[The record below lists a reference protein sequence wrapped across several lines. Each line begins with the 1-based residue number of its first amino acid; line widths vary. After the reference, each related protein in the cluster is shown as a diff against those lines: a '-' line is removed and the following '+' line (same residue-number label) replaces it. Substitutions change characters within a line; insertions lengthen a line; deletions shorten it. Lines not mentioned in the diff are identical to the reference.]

1 MIDKVSDIMKDSNL
15 KKCPN
20 CNSFV
25 GVEDRFC
32 RVCGH
37 DFSKD
42 DDFSSEGKTFEDF
55 LLEASK
61 FRNETQNHD
70 LGSIKKE
77 EDSSTDNEKNYS
89 KIGNGSN
96 QDTTDRL
103 NVVDIESESLKKER
117 EKAFQETN
125 TDYDDY
131 YDYYDYE
138 GDEKSSIFK
147 KIIFSIIGVALLIG
161 IVFGIKY
168 IKPMF
173 QENLAEKTIT
183 AESVKAKFIQA
194 VQAKSSEQM
203 MSIVKSSNQSVPFKN
218 KDAEEFIN
226 EINSNPEHQTTILK
240 WLEDD
245 EANLKSDKSYKS
257 TNPLKMVKEN
267 DGYKILIDPIKLT
280 IENPE
285 NAKLSLENASQY
297 AFPGKKILLI
307 ESNDLTLRQNYDL
320 SFFSKNNA
328 INWDIVDINKTLPD
342 FDVASGEKN
351 YEIRK
356 TIDDDCL
363 VFVNDKNT
371 GLTTDEFNEKGRKNL
386 TEDQD
391 FVRMVAKGKNGLL
404 KSPKQTVG
412 WETWVRLY
420 LKD

>member
-61 FRNETQNHD
+61 FSNETQNHN
-70 LGSIKKE
+70 LGFIKKE
-77 EDSSTDNEKNYS
+77 EDSSTDNENNYS
-89 KIGNGSN
+89 KIDNGSN

-138 GDEKSSIFK
+138 EDEKSSIFK
-147 KIIFSIIGVALLIG
+147 KIVFSIIGVALLIG

-203 MSIVKSSNQSVPFKN
+203 MSIVKSSNQAVPFRN

-342 FDVASGEKN
+342 FDVSSGEKN

-371 GLTTDEFNEKGRKNL
+371 GLTTDKFNEKGRKNL

>member
-61 FRNETQNHD
+61 FRNETQNHN
-70 LGSIKKE
+70 LSFIKE
-77 EDSSTDNEKNYS
+77 ENGSSDNENNYS
-89 KIGNGSN
+89 KIDNVSN

-131 YDYYDYE
+131 YEYHDYE
-138 GDEKSSIFK
+138 KDEKSSIFK
-147 KIIFSIIGVALLIG
+147 KIILSVIGVALLIG
-161 IVFGIKY
+161 IVFGVKY

-173 QENLAEKTIT
+173 RENLAEKTIT
-183 AESVKAKFIQA
+183 AESVKGKFIQS
-194 VQAKSSEQM
+194 VQTNSSEQM
-203 MSIVKSSNQSVPFKN
+203 ISIVQSSNQSVPFRN
-218 KDAEEFIN
+218 KDAEEFID
-226 EINSNPEHQTTILK
+226 EINSNPEYQANILK

-285 NAKLSLENASQY
+285 NAKLSLENDSEY

-307 ESNDLTLRQNYDL
+307 ESNDLTLRQKYDL

>member
-1 MIDKVSDIMKDSNL
+1 MKDSNL

-25 GVEDRFC
+25 SIEDRFC

-42 DDFSSEGKTFEDF
+42 DDYSSEGKTFEDF

-61 FRNETQNHD
+61 YKSESQNHRNEFTID
-70 LGSIKKE
+70 DVK
-77 EDSSTDNEKNYS
+77 SSENNNTNYEKTN
-89 KIGNGSN
+89 NNN

-103 NVVDIESESLKKER
+103 SVTDIESESELLKEQRK
-117 EKAFQETN
+117 KAFEETN
-125 TDYDDY
+125 SDY
-131 YDYYDYE
+131 YNDYE
-138 GDEKSSIFK
+138 YEDDEKSSLFK
-147 KIIFSIIGVALLIG
+147 KILFSIVGVALLIG

-183 AESVKAKFIQA
+183 AESVKSKFIQS
-194 VQAKSSEQM
+194 VQSKSSEQM
-203 MSIVKSSNQSVPFKN
+203 ISVVKSSNQSVPFKN

-226 EINSNPEHQTTILK
+226 ELNSNPEYQATILK

-245 EANLKSDKSYKS
+245 EAKLKSDKSYKS
-257 TNPLKMVKEN
+257 TNPVKMVKEN
-267 DGYKILIDPIKLT
+267 DGYKILIDPIKIE

-285 NAKLSLENASQY
+285 NAKLSLENASDY
-297 AFPGKKILLI
+297 SFPGKKVLLI
-307 ESNDLTLRQNYDL
+307 ESNDLVMRQNYDL
-320 SFFSKNNA
+320 SYFSKNDK
-328 INWDIVDINKTLPD
+328 INWDLVDINKTISD
-342 FDVASGEKN
+342 FDVTSGDKN

-371 GLTTDEFNEKGRKNL
+371 GLITEKFNEFGRKNL

-391 FVRMVAKGKNGLL
+391 FVRMVSKGKSGLL
-404 KSPKQTVG
+404 KSPKHTVG

-420 LKD
+420 LKE

>member
-1 MIDKVSDIMKDSNL
+1 MKDSDL

-61 FRNETQNHD
+61 FRNETQNHN
-70 LGSIKKE
+70 LGFIKKE
-77 EDSSTDNEKNYS
+77 EDSSTDNENNYS
-89 KIGNGSN
+89 KIDNGSN

-138 GDEKSSIFK
+138 EDEKSSIFK

-203 MSIVKSSNQSVPFKN
+203 MSIVKSSNQAVPFRN

-342 FDVASGEKN
+342 YDVTSGEKN

-371 GLTTDEFNEKGRKNL
+371 GLTTDKFNEKGRKNL

>member
-42 DDFSSEGKTFEDF
+42 DDFSSGGKTFEDF

-70 LGSIKKE
+70 LGFIKKE
-77 EDSSTDNEKNYS
+77 EDSSTDNENNYS
-89 KIGNGSN
+89 KIDNGSN

-117 EKAFQETN
+117 EKAFQETSN
-125 TDYDDY
+125 DYDDY

-138 GDEKSSIFK
+138 DDEKSSIFK
-147 KIIFSIIGVALLIG
+147 KIIFSVIGVALLIG

-183 AESVKAKFIQA
+183 AESIKGKFIQS
-194 VQAKSSEQM
+194 VQTKSSEQM
-203 MSIVKSSNQSVPFKN
+203 MSIVKSSNQSVPFRN

-342 FDVASGEKN
+342 FDVSSGEKN

-371 GLTTDEFNEKGRKNL
+371 GLTTDNFNEKGRKNL

>member
-70 LGSIKKE
+70 LGFIKKE

-103 NVVDIESESLKKER
+103 NLVDIESESLKKER

-138 GDEKSSIFK
+138 EDEKSSIFK

-203 MSIVKSSNQSVPFKN
+203 MSIVKSSNQAVPFKN

-371 GLTTDEFNEKGRKNL
+371 GLTTDKFNEKGRKNL

>member
-1 MIDKVSDIMKDSNL
+1 MIDKVSDIMKDSDL

-70 LGSIKKE
+70 LGFIKKE

-89 KIGNGSN
+89 KIDNGSN

-131 YDYYDYE
+131 YEYHDYD
-138 GDEKSSIFK
+138 DEKSSIFK

-173 QENLAEKTIT
+173 QENLAGKTIT
-183 AESVKAKFIQA
+183 GETVKAKFIQA

-203 MSIVKSSNQSVPFKN
+203 ISIVKSSNQSVPFKN

-226 EINSNPEHQTTILK
+226 ELNSNPEHQTTILK

-257 TNPLKMVKEN
+257 TNPLKMVKGN

-371 GLTTDEFNEKGRKNL
+371 GLTTDKFNEKGRKNL

>member
-61 FRNETQNHD
+61 FRNETQNHN
-70 LGSIKKE
+70 LSFIKE
-77 EDSSTDNEKNYS
+77 ENGSSDNENNYS
-89 KIGNGSN
+89 KIDNVSN

-131 YDYYDYE
+131 YEYHDYE
-138 GDEKSSIFK
+138 KDEKSSIFK
-147 KIIFSIIGVALLIG
+147 KIILSVIGVALLIG
-161 IVFGIKY
+161 IVFGVKY

-173 QENLAEKTIT
+173 RENLAEKTIT
-183 AESVKAKFIQA
+183 AESVKGKFIQS
-194 VQAKSSEQM
+194 VQTNSSEQM
-203 MSIVKSSNQSVPFKN
+203 ISIVQSSNQSVPFRN
-218 KDAEEFIN
+218 KDAEEFID
-226 EINSNPEHQTTILK
+226 EINSNPEYQATILK

-285 NAKLSLENASQY
+285 NAKLSLENDSEY

>member
-61 FRNETQNHD
+61 FRNESQNHN
-70 LGSIKKE
+70 LSFIKE
-77 EDSSTDNEKNYS
+77 ENGSSDNENNYS
-89 KIGNGSN
+89 KIDNVSN

-131 YDYYDYE
+131 YEYHDYE
-138 GDEKSSIFK
+138 KDEKSSIFK
-147 KIIFSIIGVALLIG
+147 KIILSVIGVALLIG
-161 IVFGIKY
+161 IAFGIKY

-183 AESVKAKFIQA
+183 AESVKGKFIQS
-194 VQAKSSEQM
+194 VQTNSSEQM
-203 MSIVKSSNQSVPFKN
+203 ISIVQSSNQSVPFRN
-218 KDAEEFIN
+218 KDAEEFID
-226 EINSNPEHQTTILK
+226 EINSNPEYQANILK

-285 NAKLSLENASQY
+285 NAKLSLENDSEY

>member
-61 FRNETQNHD
+61 FRNETQNHN
-70 LGSIKKE
+70 LSFIKE
-77 EDSSTDNEKNYS
+77 ENGSSDNENNYS
-89 KIGNGSN
+89 KIDNVSN

-103 NVVDIESESLKKER
+103 NVMDIESESLKKER

-131 YDYYDYE
+131 YEYHDYE
-138 GDEKSSIFK
+138 KDEKSSIFK
-147 KIIFSIIGVALLIG
+147 KIILSVIGVALLIG
-161 IVFGIKY
+161 IAFGIKY

-173 QENLAEKTIT
+173 QKNLAEKTIT
-183 AESVKAKFIQA
+183 AESVKGKFIQSI
-194 VQAKSSEQM
+194 QTNSSEQM
-203 MSIVKSSNQSVPFKN
+203 ISIVQSSNQSVPFRN
-218 KDAEEFIN
+218 KDAEEFID
-226 EINSNPEHQTTILK
+226 EINSNPEYQANILK

-285 NAKLSLENASQY
+285 NAKLSLENDSEY

-307 ESNDLTLRQNYDL
+307 ESNDLTLRQKYDL

>member
-70 LGSIKKE
+70 LGFIKKE
-77 EDSSTDNEKNYS
+77 EDNSTDNEKNYS
-89 KIGNGSN
+89 KIDNGSN

-117 EKAFQETN
+117 EKAFQEAN

-131 YDYYDYE
+131 YDYYDE
-138 GDEKSSIFK
+138 DDEKSSIFK

-168 IKPMF
+168 IKPML
-173 QENLAEKTIT
+173 QENLAGKTIT
-183 AESVKAKFIQA
+183 AETVKDKFIQA

-203 MSIVKSSNQSVPFKN
+203 ISIVKSSNQSVPFKN

-257 TNPLKMVKEN
+257 TNPLRMVKEN

-371 GLTTDEFNEKGRKNL
+371 GLTTDKFNEKGRKNL

>member
-25 GVEDRFC
+25 GFEDRFC

-61 FRNETQNHD
+61 FRSETQNHD
-70 LGSIKKE
+70 LGFIKKE

-89 KIGNGSN
+89 KIDNDSN

-103 NVVDIESESLKKER
+103 NVVDIESESLKEER

-131 YDYYDYE
+131 YEYHDYD
-138 GDEKSSIFK
+138 DEKSSIFK

-173 QENLAEKTIT
+173 QENLAGKTIT
-183 AESVKAKFIQA
+183 AETVKAKFIQA

-203 MSIVKSSNQSVPFKN
+203 ISIVKSSNQAVPFRN

-371 GLTTDEFNEKGRKNL
+371 GLTTDKFNEKGRKNL

>member
-70 LGSIKKE
+70 LGFIKKE

-89 KIGNGSN
+89 KIDNGSN

-131 YDYYDYE
+131 YEYHDYD
-138 GDEKSSIFK
+138 DEKSSIFK

-173 QENLAEKTIT
+173 QENLAGKTIT
-183 AESVKAKFIQA
+183 GETVKAKFIQA

-203 MSIVKSSNQSVPFKN
+203 ISIVKSSNQSVPFKN

-226 EINSNPEHQTTILK
+226 ELNSNPEHQTTILK

-257 TNPLKMVKEN
+257 TNPLKMVKGN

-371 GLTTDEFNEKGRKNL
+371 GLTTDKFNEKGRKNL

>member
-61 FRNETQNHD
+61 FRNETQNHN
-70 LGSIKKE
+70 LSFIKE
-77 EDSSTDNEKNYS
+77 ENGSSDNENNYS
-89 KIGNGSN
+89 KIDNVSN

-131 YDYYDYE
+131 YEYHDYE
-138 GDEKSSIFK
+138 KDEKSSIFK
-147 KIIFSIIGVALLIG
+147 KIILSVIGVALLIG
-161 IVFGIKY
+161 IAFGIKY

-173 QENLAEKTIT
+173 QKNLAEKTIT
-183 AESVKAKFIQA
+183 AESVKGKFIQSI
-194 VQAKSSEQM
+194 QTNSSEQM
-203 MSIVKSSNQSVPFKN
+203 ISIVQSSNQSVPFRN
-218 KDAEEFIN
+218 KDAEEFID
-226 EINSNPEHQTTILK
+226 EINSNPEYQANILK

-285 NAKLSLENASQY
+285 NAKLSLENDSEY

-307 ESNDLTLRQNYDL
+307 ESNDLTLRQKYDL

>member
-61 FRNETQNHD
+61 FRNETQNHN
-70 LGSIKKE
+70 LGFIKKE
-77 EDSSTDNEKNYS
+77 EDSSTDNENNYS
-89 KIGNGSN
+89 KIDNGSN

-138 GDEKSSIFK
+138 EDEKSSIFK

-203 MSIVKSSNQSVPFKN
+203 MSIVKSSNQAVPFRN

-371 GLTTDEFNEKGRKNL
+371 GLTTDKFNEKGRKNL

>member
-70 LGSIKKE
+70 LGFIKKE

-89 KIGNGSN
+89 KIDNGSN

-131 YDYYDYE
+131 YEYHDYD
-138 GDEKSSIFK
+138 DEKSSIFK

-173 QENLAEKTIT
+173 RENLAEKTIT
-183 AESVKAKFIQA
+183 AESVKGKFIQSI
-194 VQAKSSEQM
+194 QTNSSEQM
-203 MSIVKSSNQSVPFKN
+203 ISIVQSSNQSVPFRN
-218 KDAEEFIN
+218 KDAEEFIS

-257 TNPLKMVKEN
+257 TNPLKMVKGN

-307 ESNDLTLRQNYDL
+307 ESNDLTLRQKYDL

>member
-1 MIDKVSDIMKDSNL
+1 MKDSNL

-61 FRNETQNHD
+61 FRNETQNHN
-70 LGSIKKE
+70 LGFIKKE
-77 EDSSTDNEKNYS
+77 EDSSRDNEKNYS

-103 NVVDIESESLKKER
+103 NLVDIESESLKKER

-138 GDEKSSIFK
+138 EDEKSSIFK

-203 MSIVKSSNQSVPFKN
+203 MSIVKSSNQAVPFRN

-371 GLTTDEFNEKGRKNL
+371 GLTTDKFNEKGRKNL

>member
-1 MIDKVSDIMKDSNL
+1 MKDSNL

-61 FRNETQNHD
+61 FRNETQNHN
-70 LGSIKKE
+70 LGFIKKE
-77 EDSSTDNEKNYS
+77 EDSSTDNENNYS
-89 KIGNGSN
+89 KIDNGSN

-138 GDEKSSIFK
+138 EDEKSSIFK

-203 MSIVKSSNQSVPFKN
+203 MSIVKSSNQAVPFRN

-342 FDVASGEKN
+342 YDVTSGEKN

-371 GLTTDEFNEKGRKNL
+371 GLTTDKFNEKGRKNL

>member
-61 FRNETQNHD
+61 FRSETQNHD
-70 LGSIKKE
+70 LGFIKKE
-77 EDSSTDNEKNYS
+77 EDSSTDNENNYS
-89 KIGNGSN
+89 KIDNGSN

-117 EKAFQETN
+117 EKAFQETSN
-125 TDYDDY
+125 DYDDY

-138 GDEKSSIFK
+138 DDEKSSIFK
-147 KIIFSIIGVALLIG
+147 KIIFSVIGVALLIG

-183 AESVKAKFIQA
+183 AESIKGKFIQS
-194 VQAKSSEQM
+194 VQTKSSEQM
-203 MSIVKSSNQSVPFKN
+203 MSIVKSSNQSVPFRN

-371 GLTTDEFNEKGRKNL
+371 GLTTDKFNEKGRKNL

>member
-1 MIDKVSDIMKDSNL
+1 MKDSNL

-25 GVEDRFC
+25 SIEDRFC

-61 FRNETQNHD
+61 YRSESQNHRNIFTID
-70 LGSIKKE
+70 DQK
-77 EDSSTDNEKNYS
+77 SSEKNHTNYDKEINS
-89 KIGNGSN
+89 NN

-103 NVVDIESESLKKER
+103 SVTDIESESELLKEQRK
-117 EKAFQETN
+117 KAFEETN
-125 TDYDDY
+125 NDY
-131 YDYYDYE
+131 YNDYE
-138 GDEKSSIFK
+138 YYEYEDEEKSSILK
-147 KIIFSIIGVALLIG
+147 KILFSIVGVALLIG

-183 AESVKAKFIQA
+183 AESVKSKFIQS
-194 VQAKSSEQM
+194 VQSKSSEQM
-203 MSIVKSSNQSVPFKN
+203 ISIVKSSNKSVTFKN

-226 EINSNPEHQTTILK
+226 ELNSNPEYQATILK

-245 EANLKSDKSYKS
+245 EAKLKSDKSYKS

-267 DGYKILIDPIKLT
+267 DGYKILIDPIKIE

-285 NAKLSLENASQY
+285 NAKLSIENASEY
-297 AFPGKKILLI
+297 AFPGKKVLLI
-307 ESNDLTLRQNYDL
+307 ESNDLVIRQNYEI
-320 SFFSKNNA
+320 SFFSKNDK
-328 INWDIVDINKTLPD
+328 INWDLVDINKTISD
-342 FDVASGEKN
+342 FDVTSGDKN

-371 GLTTDEFNEKGRKNL
+371 GLITEKFNEFGRKNL

-391 FVRMVAKGKNGLL
+391 FVRMVSKGKNGLL
-404 KSPKQTVG
+404 KSPKHTVG

-420 LKD
+420 LKE

>member
-89 KIGNGSN
+89 KIDNDSN

-131 YDYYDYE
+131 YEYHDYD
-138 GDEKSSIFK
+138 DEKSSIFK

-183 AESVKAKFIQA
+183 AESVKGKFIQA

-203 MSIVKSSNQSVPFKN
+203 ISIVKSSNQSVPFKN

-371 GLTTDEFNEKGRKNL
+371 GLTTDKFNEKGRKNL

>member
-61 FRNETQNHD
+61 FRNETQNHN
-70 LGSIKKE
+70 LGFIKKE
-77 EDSSTDNEKNYS
+77 EDSSRDNEKNYS

-103 NVVDIESESLKKER
+103 NLVDIESESLKKER

-138 GDEKSSIFK
+138 EDEKSSIFK

-203 MSIVKSSNQSVPFKN
+203 MSIVKSSNQAVPFRN

-371 GLTTDEFNEKGRKNL
+371 GLTTDKFNEKGRKNL

>member
-1 MIDKVSDIMKDSNL
+1 MKDSNL

-70 LGSIKKE
+70 LGFIKKE

-89 KIGNGSN
+89 KIDNGSN

-131 YDYYDYE
+131 YEYHDYD
-138 GDEKSSIFK
+138 DEKSSIFK

-173 QENLAEKTIT
+173 QENLAGKTIT
-183 AESVKAKFIQA
+183 GETVKAKFIQA

-203 MSIVKSSNQSVPFKN
+203 ISIVKSSNQSVPFKN

-226 EINSNPEHQTTILK
+226 ELNSNPEHQTTILK

-257 TNPLKMVKEN
+257 TNPLKMVKGN

-371 GLTTDEFNEKGRKNL
+371 GLTTDKFNEKGRKNL

>member
-70 LGSIKKE
+70 LGFIKKE
-77 EDSSTDNEKNYS
+77 EDSSTDNENNYS
-89 KIGNGSN
+89 KIDNGSN

-117 EKAFQETN
+117 EKAFQETSN
-125 TDYDDY
+125 DYDDY

-138 GDEKSSIFK
+138 DDEKSSIFK

-203 MSIVKSSNQSVPFKN
+203 MSIVKSSNQAVPFRN

-342 FDVASGEKN
+342 YDVTSGEKN

-371 GLTTDEFNEKGRKNL
+371 GLTTDKFNEKGRKNL

>member
-70 LGSIKKE
+70 LGFIKKE

-89 KIGNGSN
+89 KIDNDSN

-103 NVVDIESESLKKER
+103 NVVDIESESLKEER

-131 YDYYDYE
+131 YDYYDE
-138 GDEKSSIFK
+138 DDEKSSIFK

-173 QENLAEKTIT
+173 QENLAGKTIT
-183 AESVKAKFIQA
+183 AETVKAKFIQA
-194 VQAKSSEQM
+194 VQAESSEQM
-203 MSIVKSSNQSVPFKN
+203 ISIVKSSNQSVPFKN

-257 TNPLKMVKEN
+257 TNPLKMVKGN

-285 NAKLSLENASQY
+285 NAKLSLENASEY

-342 FDVASGEKN
+342 FDVSSGEKN

-371 GLTTDEFNEKGRKNL
+371 GLTTDKFNEKGRKNL

>member
-25 GVEDRFC
+25 GVKDRFC

-61 FRNETQNHD
+61 FRNETQNHN
-70 LGSIKKE
+70 LSFIKEE
-77 EDSSTDNEKNYS
+77 EDSSTDNENNYS
-89 KIGNGSN
+89 KIDNGSN

-125 TDYDDY
+125 TDYNDY

-138 GDEKSSIFK
+138 EDEKSSIFK

-203 MSIVKSSNQSVPFKN
+203 MSIVKSSNQAVPFRN

-371 GLTTDEFNEKGRKNL
+371 GLTTDKFNEKGRKNL

>member
-1 MIDKVSDIMKDSNL
+1 MVDKVSDIMKDSNL

-25 GVEDRFC
+25 EINDRFC

-42 DDFSSEGKTFEDF
+42 DDYSSEGKTFEDF

-61 FRNETQNHD
+61 FRNEIQNHKIR
-70 LGSIKKE
+70 LTKK
-77 EDSSTDNEKNYS
+77 DFSNNNGKNYS
-89 KIGNGSN
+89 EENNNSN

-103 NVVDIESESLKKER
+103 NVVDIESESLKEER
-117 EKAFQETN
+117 KKAYQETSK
-125 TDYDDY
+125 DYDDY
-131 YDYYDYE
+131 YDYYDY
-138 GDEKSSIFK
+138 DDDDKSPIIK
-147 KIIFSIIGVALLIG
+147 KIILSIIGLALLIG

-173 QENLAEKTIT
+173 QENLAERAIT
-183 AESVKAKFIQA
+183 AESVKAKFIQS
-194 VQAKSSEQM
+194 VQSKSSEQM
-203 MSIVKSSNQSVPFKN
+203 ISVVQSSNQSIPFKN

-226 EINSNPEHQTTILK
+226 EINSNPQHQTTILK

-245 EANLKSDKSYKS
+245 ETKLKSNKSYKS
-257 TNPLKMVKEN
+257 NNPIKMVKEN

-280 IENPE
+280 IENPI
-285 NAKLSLENASQY
+285 NAKLSVENASEY
-297 AFPGKKILLI
+297 AFAGKKVLLI
-307 ESNDLTLRQNYDL
+307 ESNDLTLRQNFDL
-320 SFFSKNNA
+320 SFLSKNNT
-328 INWDIVDINKTLPD
+328 ISWDTVDINKSLPD
-342 FDVASGEKN
+342 FDVTSGDKN

-356 TIDDDCL
+356 TIDEDCL
-363 VFVNDKNT
+363 VYVNDKNT
-371 GLTTDEFNEKGRKNL
+371 GLTTDNFNDRGKKNL

-391 FVRMVAKGKNGLL
+391 FVRIVAKGKNGLL

>member
-61 FRNETQNHD
+61 FRNETQNHN
-70 LGSIKKE
+70 LGFIKKE

-103 NVVDIESESLKKER
+103 NLVDIESESLKKER

-138 GDEKSSIFK
+138 EDEKSSIFK

-203 MSIVKSSNQSVPFKN
+203 MSIVKSSNQAVPFRN

-342 FDVASGEKN
+342 YDVTSGEKN

-371 GLTTDEFNEKGRKNL
+371 GLTTDKFNEKGRKNL

>member
-1 MIDKVSDIMKDSNL
+1 MIDKVSDIMKDSDL

-61 FRNETQNHD
+61 FRNETQNHN
-70 LGSIKKE
+70 LGFIKKE
-77 EDSSTDNEKNYS
+77 EDSSTDNENNYS
-89 KIGNGSN
+89 KIDNGSN

-138 GDEKSSIFK
+138 EDEKSSIFK

-203 MSIVKSSNQSVPFKN
+203 MSIVKSSNQAVPFRN

-342 FDVASGEKN
+342 FDVSSGEKN

-371 GLTTDEFNEKGRKNL
+371 GLTTDKFNEKGRKNL

>member
-70 LGSIKKE
+70 LRFIKE

-103 NVVDIESESLKKER
+103 NLVDIESESLKEER

-131 YDYYDYE
+131 YDYYDE
-138 GDEKSSIFK
+138 DDEKSSIFK

-203 MSIVKSSNQSVPFKN
+203 MSIVKSSNQAVPFKN

-257 TNPLKMVKEN
+257 TNPFKMVKEN

-307 ESNDLTLRQNYDL
+307 KSNDLTLRQNYDL

-342 FDVASGEKN
+342 FDVVSGEKN

-371 GLTTDEFNEKGRKNL
+371 GLTTDKFNEKGRKNL

-404 KSPKQTVG
+404 KSPKHTVG

>member
-1 MIDKVSDIMKDSNL
+1 MVDKVSDIMKDSNL

-25 GVEDRFC
+25 GVDDRFC

-61 FRNETQNHD
+61 FKNETQNHD
-70 LGSIKKE
+70 LDFIKK
-77 EDSSTDNEKNYS
+77 EDSSTDNEKIYS
-89 KIGNGSN
+89 KIDNGSN

-117 EKAFQETN
+117 EKAFQETSN
-125 TDYDDY
+125 DYDDY

-138 GDEKSSIFK
+138 DDEKSSIFK
-147 KIIFSIIGVALLIG
+147 KIIFSVIGVALLIG
-161 IVFGIKY
+161 IVFGVKY

-183 AESVKAKFIQA
+183 AESVKGKFIQS

-203 MSIVKSSNQSVPFKN
+203 MSIVKSSNQSVPFRN

-226 EINSNPEHQTTILK
+226 EINSNPEYQATILK

-257 TNPLKMVKEN
+257 TNRLKMVKEN
-267 DGYKILIDPIKLT
+267 DGYKILIDPIKIT

-285 NAKLSLENASQY
+285 NAKLSLENASEY

-328 INWDIVDINKTLPD
+328 INWDIVDINKTLSD
-342 FDVASGEKN
+342 FDVTSGEKN

-371 GLTTDEFNEKGRKNL
+371 GLTTDKFNEKGRKNL

>member
-70 LGSIKKE
+70 LRFIKE

-103 NVVDIESESLKKER
+103 NVVDIESESLKEER

-131 YDYYDYE
+131 YDYYDE
-138 GDEKSSIFK
+138 DDEKSSIFK

-183 AESVKAKFIQA
+183 AESVKGKFIQA

-203 MSIVKSSNQSVPFKN
+203 ISIVKSSNQAVPFRN

-267 DGYKILIDPIKLT
+267 DGYEILIDPIKLT

-285 NAKLSLENASQY
+285 NAKLSLENDSQY

-342 FDVASGEKN
+342 FDVSSGEKN

-371 GLTTDEFNEKGRKNL
+371 GLTTDNFNEKGRKNL

>member
-1 MIDKVSDIMKDSNL
+1 MIDKVSDIMKDSDL

-61 FRNETQNHD
+61 FRNETQNHN
-70 LGSIKKE
+70 LGFIKKE
-77 EDSSTDNEKNYS
+77 EDSSTDNENNYS
-89 KIGNGSN
+89 KIDNGSN

-138 GDEKSSIFK
+138 EDEKSSIFK

-173 QENLAEKTIT
+173 EENLAEKTIT

-203 MSIVKSSNQSVPFKN
+203 MSIVKSSNQAVPFRN

-342 FDVASGEKN
+342 YDVTSGEKN

-371 GLTTDEFNEKGRKNL
+371 GLTTDKFNEKGRKNL

>member
-61 FRNETQNHD
+61 FRNESQNHN
-70 LGSIKKE
+70 LSFIKE
-77 EDSSTDNEKNYS
+77 ENGSSDNENNYS
-89 KIGNGSN
+89 KIDNVSN

-131 YDYYDYE
+131 YEYHDYE
-138 GDEKSSIFK
+138 KDEKSSIFK
-147 KIIFSIIGVALLIG
+147 KIILSVIGVALLIG

-183 AESVKAKFIQA
+183 AESVKGKFIQS
-194 VQAKSSEQM
+194 VQTNSSEQM
-203 MSIVKSSNQSVPFKN
+203 ISIVQSSNQSVPFRN

-226 EINSNPEHQTTILK
+226 EINSNPEHQATILK

-285 NAKLSLENASQY
+285 NAKLSLENDSEY

-328 INWDIVDINKTLPD
+328 INWDTVDINKTLPD

>member
-70 LGSIKKE
+70 LGFIKKE

-89 KIGNGSN
+89 KIDNDSN

-131 YDYYDYE
+131 YEYHDYD
-138 GDEKSSIFK
+138 DEKSSIFK

-173 QENLAEKTIT
+173 QKNLAEKTIT
-183 AESVKAKFIQA
+183 AESVKGKFIQSI
-194 VQAKSSEQM
+194 QTNSSEQM
-203 MSIVKSSNQSVPFKN
+203 ISIVQSSNQSVPFRN
-218 KDAEEFIN
+218 KDAEEFID
-226 EINSNPEHQTTILK
+226 EINSNPEYQANILK

-285 NAKLSLENASQY
+285 NAKLSLENDSEY

-307 ESNDLTLRQNYDL
+307 ESNDLTLRQKYDL

>member
-61 FRNETQNHD
+61 FRNETQNHN
-70 LGSIKKE
+70 LSFIKE
-77 EDSSTDNEKNYS
+77 ENGSSDNENNYS
-89 KIGNGSN
+89 KIDNVSN

-131 YDYYDYE
+131 YEYHDYE
-138 GDEKSSIFK
+138 KDEKSSIFK
-147 KIIFSIIGVALLIG
+147 KIVLSVIGVALLIG
-161 IVFGIKY
+161 IVFGVKY

-173 QENLAEKTIT
+173 RENLAEKTIT
-183 AESVKAKFIQA
+183 AESVKGKFIQS
-194 VQAKSSEQM
+194 VQTNSSEQM
-203 MSIVKSSNQSVPFKN
+203 ISIVQSSNQSVPFRN
-218 KDAEEFIN
+218 KDAEEFID
-226 EINSNPEHQTTILK
+226 EINSNPEYQATILK

-257 TNPLKMVKEN
+257 TNPLKMVKGN

-342 FDVASGEKN
+342 FDVSSGEKN